1 MKTRY
6 ISALITL
13 GAGAVAA
20 ITGAIC
26 HMPSGVFIRCILATL
41 VVFLIIGLMVEKLIM
56 ATIAPDASRDEEEH
70 FDNIE
75 EVIRK
80 EEEYDVKYNNG
91 KKTKNKSEVKR
102 IPLS

>member
-1 MKTRY
+1 MKTKY

-13 GAGAVAA
+13 SAGAVAA
-20 ITGAIC
+20 LVGTIC
-26 HMPSGVFIRCILATL
+26 GMPSNVFIRSILITL
-41 VVFLIIGLMVEKLIM
+41 FAFFLMGLLVEKVIFV
-56 ATIAPDASRDEEEH
+56 TIAPDASRDESEH
-70 FDNIE
+70 FENIE

-80 EEEYDVKYNNG
+80 EEEYDEKYNNG

>member
-13 GAGAVAA
+13 SAGAVAA
-20 ITGAIC
+20 VTGVIF
-26 HMPSGVFIRCILATL
+26 HMPTGVFIRNILAVL
-41 VVFLIIGLMVEKLIM
+41 VIFLIVGLVVEKLIT
-56 ATIAPDASRDEEEH
+56 ATIAPDASRDEKEH
-70 FDNIE
+70 FEDIE

-80 EEEYDVKYNNG
+80 EEEYDMKYNNG
-91 KKTKNKSEVKR
+91 KKTKHKSEVKR

>member
-6 ISALITL
+6 ISAIITL
-13 GAGAVAA
+13 GAGAVIALA
-20 ITGAIC
+20 GFIFRL
-26 HMPSGVFIRCILATL
+26 PSSVFIRSVLATL
-41 VVFLIIGLMVEKLIM
+41 IIFLIIGLMVEKLIV
-56 ATIAPDASRDEEEH
+56 AAIAPDASRDESEH

-80 EEEYDVKYNNG
+80 EEEYDIKYNNG

-102 IPLS
+102 IPLG